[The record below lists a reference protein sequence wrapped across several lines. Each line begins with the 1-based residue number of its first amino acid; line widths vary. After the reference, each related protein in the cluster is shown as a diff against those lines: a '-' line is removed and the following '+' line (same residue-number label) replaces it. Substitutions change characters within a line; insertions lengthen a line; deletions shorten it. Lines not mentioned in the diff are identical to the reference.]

1 MKRKHQSSI
10 ALGIAASV
18 LMLAAQGAM
27 AQGSGDGPVYK
38 PPVRGAPASRVG
50 GGSRGVGTELPR
62 VYVLA
67 PADIGFTTK
76 AKPDLFWFAS
86 DNTSAKITLTV
97 YTEDPS
103 KPLLE
108 QSLPAV
114 AAPGI
119 QRIKLSEFG
128 LELQPRTEYRWRV
141 LLVDEAP
148 NRPAARAVAS
158 GTIQRTNAWS
168 KLQARLQNEGSDQLA
183 RAKVYAEEG
192 LWYDALE
199 NIGQALDADKG
210 NALARKNR
218 AALAE
223 QVGLTEVGQF
233 EAGGK

>member
-1 MKRKHQSSI
+1 MKRTHQSSI
-10 ALGIAASV
+10 ALGIAASF
-18 LMLAAQGAM
+18 LMLAAQGAL
-27 AQGSGDGPVYK
+27 AQGSADAPVYK

-86 DNTSAKITLTV
+86 DATNAKVVLTV
-97 YTEDPS
+97 YTEDPA

-108 QSLPAV
+108 QALPAV
-114 AAPGI
+114 SIPGVQKI
-119 QRIKLSEFG
+119 RLADFS

-141 LLVDEAP
+141 LLVDESP

-183 RAKVYAEEG
+183 RAKVHAEEG

-199 NIGQALDADKG
+199 DIGQALEADKG

-218 AALAE
+218 AALVE

-233 EAGGK
+233 EAAGK